1 MTTTTGAETTGAGA
15 ATTTGA
21 AGAVGRSRTG
31 AVTGAVIDEGAT
43 RVSPI
48 DTFGMGGTDADDA
61 GGAVG
66 GAGNDDAVGAVGGA
80 GNDDD
85 DDWDARGAAGG
96 RDTTAGG
103 ATVATVAGGKGMV
116 GAAAG
121 AASGIAGGTTT
132 AGLGR
137 ASIDGGARGPG
148 RRRMDGGWVGA
159 ATGAAAARGR
169 PHSRHVVAVPGFLAP
184 QVGQN
189 IVVGLVR
196 CATVLKSGL
205 ALPGP
210 GVKRRWHP

>member
-1 MTTTTGAETTGAGA
+1 VTTTTGAATTGAGA
-15 ATTTGA
+15 GAETTTTGA

-43 RVSPI
+43 RVGPI
-48 DTFGMGGTDADDA
+48 DTLGMGGTDADDA

-66 GAGNDDAVGAVGGA
+66 GAGNDDAGGAVAGA

-85 DDWDARGAAGG
+85 EDDWDARG
-96 RDTTAGG
+96 
-103 ATVATVAGGKGMV
+103 VAGGKGMV

-159 ATGAAAARGR
+159 ATGAAAAKGR

-210 GVKRRWHP
+210 GVNRRWHP